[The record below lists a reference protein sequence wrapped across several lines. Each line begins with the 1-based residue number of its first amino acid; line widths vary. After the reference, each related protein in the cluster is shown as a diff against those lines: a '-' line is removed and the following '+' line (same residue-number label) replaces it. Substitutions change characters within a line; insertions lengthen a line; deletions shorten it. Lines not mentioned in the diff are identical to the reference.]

1 MIKIVRSFDRIF
13 VRGDTHGNFDFL
25 PDFCRENNT
34 SCRDLLIILGDAGI
48 NYYGPTQKKEM
59 KLKSFLREQPINI
72 FCVRGN
78 HEDRPEDR
86 PEYSLK
92 DVGIGENV
100 YTNEWMPNVWFA
112 KDGGEYQLNNY
123 SCLVVGGAYSVDKF
137 YRISNGW
144 KWVANE
150 QLSGEER
157 AAVLDTCYRKHYD
170 HIFTHTCPIQWEPTD
185 LFLRGIDQNMVD
197 KTMERH
203 LADVERYCEYD
214 HWWFGHYHADR
225 MDCIGDGKVH
235 MLSERIVDI
244 NDGVFV
250 A

>member
-1 MIKIVRSFDRIF
+1 MITIVRAFDRIF
-13 VRGDTHGNFDFL
+13 VRGDTHGDFDFL

-34 SCRDLLIILGDAGI
+34 STRDLLIILGDAGI

-59 KLKSFLREQPINI
+59 RLKSFLREQPINI

-92 DVGIGENV
+92 DVGIRDEV

-150 QLSGEER
+150 MLDGEEI
-157 AAVLDTCYRKHYD
+157 AGILDICYHKHYD
-170 HIFTHTCPIQWEPTD
+170 HIFTHTCPLEWQPTD
-185 LFLRGIDQNMVD
+185 LFLRGLDQNTIP
-197 KTMERH
+197 KNMEMALSQVAH
-203 LADVERYCEYD
+203 YCEYD
-214 HWWFGHYHADR
+214 HWWFGHFHANR

-235 MLSERIVDI
+235 MLFEDIVEI
-244 NDGVFV
+244 TNGVSCQ
-250 A
+250 